1 MRLRTVYKRF
11 VSIDAIGLCYDSPM
25 KKKALPIQLDET
37 EREKIEA
44 LAAEWGISLSG
55 VIRRLIREYKND
67 KP

>member
-1 MRLRTVYKRF
+1 MR
-11 VSIDAIGLCYDSPM
+11 
-25 KKKALPIQLDET
+25 KKALPIQLDET

-55 VIRRLIREYKND
+55 VIRRLIREYRND